1 MKKNPVAIAIAVL
14 GILIV
19 VWLVYPKSEEDHIRQ
34 RLHELAETVS
44 TTREHRDAARLIHIA
59 GLKQFFTEDV
69 SVHFHGNIPSVGD
82 RKKLLQMA
90 YVALQQE
97 PNLTVAFEDI
107 TVIYNDGTQQAQV
120 NTTVVVTGA
129 HSQRAKSVNAQ
140 EMEMDLVKPEGEWL
154 IKVVRPVEVMKIE

>member
-1 MKKNPVAIAIAVL
+1 MKKNSVAIAAAVL

-34 RLHELAETVS
+34 RLHELAEVVS
-44 TTREHRDAARLIHIA
+44 TTQQHRDAARLIHIA
-59 GLKQFFTEDV
+59 GLQQFFTEDV
-69 SVHFHGNIPSVGD
+69 SVHINGNIPNVGD

-90 YVALQQE
+90 HVALQQE
-97 PNLTVAFEDI
+97 PNLTVAFEDMS
-107 TVIYNDGTQQAQV
+107 VIYDNGTQQAQV

-154 IKVVRPVEVMKIE
+154 IKAVRPVEVMKIE